1 MTQGPEGRFSFPSM
15 ITSIPHVKDKNQLA
29 NLGHKEKIFN
39 LLFKDKKGPT
49 VQATKLASTPEPR

>member
-1 MTQGPEGRFSFPSM
+1 M
-15 ITSIPHVKDKNQLA
+15 ITLIPHVKAKNQLA

-49 VQATKLASTPEPR
+49 VQATRLARTPEPI